1 MSHIETHGRRLV
13 AACALLALAG
23 CSGSTASSSDSPES
37 SPGIAAATTTP
48 ASASHAPSADTTLTF
63 NLVAT
68 HGTNDIP
75 GFQNAGYITVGP
87 DGHLYVPSGSEILV
101 LDAEARIVR
110 RWGSAGIGLGELDFN
125 RDRSDPT
132 DLIGGV
138 AFGPDGSV
146 YVVEAGNKRVQR
158 FSAVC
163 KPELT
168 WGEPGTGNGQFMDPI
183 GIAVSAAGEVHVVD
197 DRRDD
202 IQVFTRDG
210 VFLRTIGRH
219 GSGVGELQETG
230 NVRIG
235 PDGQLANADFG
246 NDRVQAWDAQ
256 DDSAWTFGSHGTAPG
271 QFEEVQ
277 DVAFGADGTLLVVD
291 RTRVQA
297 FDGDRRV
304 IGTWPDR
311 PNPEHLASIAFDG
324 TTLWVLAPY
333 ANAIYQIRVS
343 SGT

>member
-1 MSHIETHGRRLV
+1 VRRSAWLAAV
-13 AACALLALAG
+13 AAISIAACGNGAAAPAP
-23 CSGSTASSSDSPES
+23 SRAQSPAPVTASPL
-37 SPGIAAATTTP
+37 PTALTP
-48 ASASHAPSADTTLTF
+48 PSGAAPSADAVTF
-63 NLVAT
+63 ELVAT
-68 HGTNDIP
+68 HGANDIP
-75 GFQNAGYITVGP
+75 GFQNAGYITLGP
-87 DGHLYVPSGSEILV
+87 DGNLYVPSGSEILV
-101 LDAEARIVR
+101 LDTEARIVR
-110 RWGSAGIGLGELDFN
+110 RWGSAGTGLGELDFN
-125 RDRSDPT
+125 RDPSDPS

-158 FSAVC
+158 FSAAGE
-163 KPELT
+163 PELT
-168 WGEPGTGNGQFMDPI
+168 WGEPGTGDGQFVDPI
-183 GIAVSAAGEVHVVD
+183 GIAVSADGEVFVVD

-210 VFLRTIGRH
+210 VHLRTIGRQ
-219 GSGVGELQETG
+219 GSGPGELLETG

-235 PDGQLANADFG
+235 PDGQLVNADFG

-256 DDSAWTFGSHGTAPG
+256 GDIAWTFGSHGTAPG

-291 RTRVQA
+291 QTRVQA

-333 ANAIYQIRVS
+333 ANAIYQIRVTP
-343 SGT
+343 GT